1 MLLTLNASTVKTA
14 TGLQAI
20 AESAGFQV
28 TLDEGEALGGT
39 NTGMSPAEMTLCAL
53 GGCLSILTSMITAK
67 MRLAIDEF
75 RVDTEGEV
83 DTDGFSGV
91 KGVRPG
97 FQQIRYT
104 FRFKTSEPE
113 KKIEKLVNMVEGL
126 CPIHDT
132 LSHPVDVVRKGI
144 VIE

>member
-1 MLLTLNASTVKTA
+1 MFLTLNASTVKTDI
-14 TGLQAI
+14 GLQAI
-20 AESAGFQV
+20 SESIGFKV

-39 NTGMSPAEMTLCAL
+39 NTGMSPGELQLCTL
-53 GGCLSILTSMITAK
+53 GGCLTILTSMIAKK
-67 MRLAIDEF
+67 MRLNIEEI
-75 RVDTEGEV
+75 RVDTEGDV

-104 FRFKTSEPE
+104 FHFKTDEPE
-113 KKIEKLVNMVEGL
+113 KKIERLVTMVEGL

-132 LSHPVDVVRKGI
+132 LSNPVDVVRKDI

>member
-1 MLLTLNASTVKTA
+1 MK
-14 TGLQAI
+14 
-20 AESAGFQV
+20 
-28 TLDEGEALGGT
+28 
-39 NTGMSPAEMTLCAL
+39 C
-53 GGCLSILTSMITAK
+53 
-67 MRLAIDEF
+67 
-75 RVDTEGEV
+75 
-83 DTDGFSGV
+83 
-91 KGVRPG
+91 VRPG